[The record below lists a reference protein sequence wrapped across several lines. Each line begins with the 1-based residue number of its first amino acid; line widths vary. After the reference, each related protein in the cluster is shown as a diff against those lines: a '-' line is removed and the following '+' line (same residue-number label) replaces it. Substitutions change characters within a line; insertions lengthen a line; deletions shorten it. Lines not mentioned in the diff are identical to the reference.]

1 MAYQIPDGLTNSTKD
16 YNSNYIMTPAEIAR
30 LIDHALLHPTLTDK
44 DLKDGCLLAVKYE
57 TASVCIKPYA
67 VKQAAEWVKNSGVMV
82 STVIGFPHGGNS
94 IAQKLSESKQ
104 AVADGA
110 VELDMVINVGKVLS
124 EDWQY
129 VQEELQTIQSVMNEQ
144 RIILKVIFETDF
156 LSTDD
161 KIKLCGICNDVK
173 VGFVKT
179 STGFGF
185 VKQQDNCFQTAGA
198 TTEDI
203 ELMRKYCDPQIQ
215 VKASG
220 GIRTLSDVLRMVK
233 SGATRIGTGST
244 KIIMEEALQLP
255 SNSNTTNGET
265 EKNTY

>member
-1 MAYQIPDGLTNSTKD
+1 MI
-16 YNSNYIMTPAEIAR
+16 PAEIAR
-30 LIDHALLHPTLTDK
+30 LIDHALLHPALTDK
-44 DLKDGCLLAVKYE
+44 DLKEGCQLAVKYQ

-67 VKQAAEWVKNSGVMV
+67 VKQAAEWVLNSGVMV
-82 STVIGFPHGGNS
+82 STVIGFPHGSNTTE
-94 IAQKLSESKQ
+94 QKLSECKQ
-104 AVADGA
+104 AIHNGA
-110 VELDMVINVGKVLS
+110 VELDMVVNVGKVLS

-129 VQEELQTIQSVMNEQ
+129 VHQELQTIQSVLSEE
-144 RIILKVIFETDF
+144 RTILKVIFETDF
-156 LSTDD
+156 LTTVH
-161 KIKLCGICNDVK
+161 KIKLCSICNDVK
-173 VGFVKT
+173 VAFVKT

-185 VKQQDNCFQTAGA
+185 VKQHDNSFQTAGA

-244 KIIMEEALQLP
+244 QTIMEEALQIP
-255 SNSNTTNGET
+255 SIGGSTREGD
-265 EKNTY
+265 EKNAY